1 MSHRKRIR
9 TFYLISL
16 PVLTLIAV
24 SFGYRSVASAIESRP
39 PTVVVVFSILDV
51 MDKVTERADLNIKLK
66 GFGDQVQEEYD
77 NRTGDI
83 LALEESL
90 EGAADED
97 REEIIEELQKREVEL
112 KAYKSFLL
120 DQIDTKKAWMLQDLY
135 NKINDTISKIAS
147 ANNYDLVLA
156 SDTGRELRIF
166 KPNEV
171 KMSRENQ
178 INEQLGLQRIFF
190 ASDLIDI
197 TDQIVTQ
204 MNLDWETEKGN

>member
-1 MSHRKRIR
+1 
-9 TFYLISL
+9 
-16 PVLTLIAV
+16 
-24 SFGYRSVASAIESRP
+24 
-39 PTVVVVFSILDV
+39 

-66 GFGDQVQEEYD
+66 AFGDQVQEEYD

-83 LALEESL
+83 SALEESL

-166 KPNEV
+166 NPNEV